1 MKIFQNKIFVGV
13 GCVVLAAVMAFIL
26 LPSVNRSKNG
36 TVKILKLK
44 ENISAGTQIDEAML
58 EEKEVGQYGLPE
70 SIVNDKDKVVGKF
83 AVCSISSDDLILSS
97 KLSDFAASKK
107 LDGVMNA
114 GKMLVTVSLD
124 SVAAAVGNHL
134 QSGDIVSVIG
144 YADNTVTAYEELKNL
159 EVFSVEND
167 DAQNLDDVENDEN
180 AEKIASNITLVV
192 NQAQAEKLVQ
202 AEYSGKVHAVFVKR
216 GAAE

>member
-58 EEKEVGQYGLPE
+58 EEKEVGKYGLPE

-83 AVCSISSDDLILSS
+83 AACSISSDDLILSS

-114 GKMLVTVSLD
+114 GKMLVTVSLN

-202 AEYSGKVHAVFVKR
+202 TEYSGKVHAVFVKR
-216 GAAE
+216 GAVE

>member
-58 EEKEVGQYGLPE
+58 EEKEVGKYGLPE

-83 AVCSISSDDLILSS
+83 AACSISSDDLILSS

-144 YADNTVTAYEELKNL
+144 YADNTVTAYEELQNL

-202 AEYSGKVHAVFVKR
+202 TEYSGKVHAVFVKR

>member
-58 EEKEVGQYGLPE
+58 EEKEVGKYGLPE

-83 AVCSISSDDLILSS
+83 AACSISSDDLILSS

-144 YADNTVTAYEELKNL
+144 YVDNTVTAYEELKNL

-202 AEYSGKVHAVFVKR
+202 TEYSGKVHAVFVKR

>member
-1 MKIFQNKIFVGV
+1 MKIFQNKIFIGIACIVT
-13 GCVVLAAVMAFIL
+13 AAVMAFIL
-26 LPSVNRSKNG
+26 LPSVNRNKNG

-44 ENISAGTQIDEAML
+44 ENISAGTQIEETML
-58 EEKEVGQYGLPE
+58 EEKEVGKLGLPE
-70 SIVNDKDKVVGKF
+70 SVVSDKNAVVGKF
-83 AVCSISSDDLILSS
+83 AACSISSDDLILTS
-97 KLSDFAASKK
+97 KLSDYAASKK
-107 LDGVMNA
+107 LDNVMNN

-134 QSGDIVSVIG
+134 QSGDIVSIIG

-167 DAQNLDDVENDEN
+167 DAQNLEDAQNDEN

-202 AEYSGKVHAVFVKR
+202 TEYSGKVHAVFVKR

>member
-26 LPSVNRSKNG
+26 LPSVSRSRNG

-44 ENISAGTQIDEAML
+44 ENISAGTQIDEKML
-58 EEKEVGQYGLPE
+58 EEKEVGKYGLPE

-83 AVCSISSDDLILSS
+83 AACSISSDDLILSS

-180 AEKIASNITLVV
+180 AEKIASNITLIV

>member
-1 MKIFQNKIFVGV
+1 MKIFQNKIFIGIACIVT
-13 GCVVLAAVMAFIL
+13 AAVMAFIL
-26 LPSVNRSKNG
+26 LPSVNRNKNE

-44 ENISAGTQIDEAML
+44 ENISAGTQIEETML
-58 EEKEVGQYGLPE
+58 EEKEVGKLGLPE
-70 SIVNDKDKVVGKF
+70 SVVSDKNAVVGKF
-83 AVCSISSDDLILSS
+83 AACSISSDDLILTS
-97 KLSDFAASKK
+97 KLSDYAASKK
-107 LDGVMNA
+107 LDNVMNN

-134 QSGDIVSVIG
+134 QSGDIVSIIG
-144 YADNTVTAYEELKNL
+144 YADNAVTAYDELKNL

-167 DAQNLDDVENDEN
+167 DAQNLEDAQNDEN

-202 AEYSGKVHAVFVKR
+202 TEYSGKVHAVFVKR

>member
-58 EEKEVGQYGLPE
+58 EEKEVGKYGLPE

-83 AVCSISSDDLILSS
+83 AACSISSDDLILSS

-180 AEKIASNITLVV
+180 AEKIASNITLIV

-202 AEYSGKVHAVFVKR
+202 AEYSGKVHTVFVKR

>member
-58 EEKEVGQYGLPE
+58 EEKEVGKYGLPE

>member
-1 MKIFQNKIFVGV
+1 MKIFQNKIFIGIACIVT
-13 GCVVLAAVMAFIL
+13 AAVMAFIL
-26 LPSVNRSKNG
+26 LPSVNRNKNG

-44 ENISAGTQIDEAML
+44 ENISAGTQIEEAML
-58 EEKEVGQYGLPE
+58 EEKEVGKLGLPE
-70 SIVNDKDKVVGKF
+70 SVVSDKNAIVGKF
-83 AVCSISSDDLILSS
+83 AACSISSDDLILTS
-97 KLSDFAASKK
+97 KLSDYAASKK
-107 LDGVMNA
+107 LDNVMNN

-134 QSGDIVSVIG
+134 QSGDIISIIG
-144 YADNTVTAYEELKNL
+144 YADNAVTAYEELKNL

-167 DAQNLDDVENDEN
+167 DAQNLEDAQNDEN

-202 AEYSGKVHAVFVKR
+202 TEYSGKVHAVFVKR

>member
-26 LPSVNRSKNG
+26 LPSVNRNKNG

-58 EEKEVGQYGLPE
+58 EEKEVGKYGLPE

-83 AVCSISSDDLILSS
+83 AACSISSDDLILSS

-144 YADNTVTAYEELKNL
+144 YADNTVTTYEELKNL

>member
-36 TVKILKLK
+36 TEKILKLK
-44 ENISAGTQIDEAML
+44 ENISAGTQIDEKML
-58 EEKEVGQYGLPE
+58 EEKEVGKYGLPE

-83 AVCSISSDDLILSS
+83 AACSISSDDLILSS

-180 AEKIASNITLVV
+180 AEKIASNITLIV

>member
-26 LPSVNRSKNG
+26 LPSVNRSKNS

-58 EEKEVGQYGLPE
+58 EEKEVGKYGLPE

-83 AVCSISSDDLILSS
+83 AACSISSDDLILSS

-134 QSGDIVSVIG
+134 RSGDIVSVIG

-180 AEKIASNITLVV
+180 AEKIASNITLIV

>member
-1 MKIFQNKIFVGV
+1 LKIFQNKIFVGV
-13 GCVVLAAVMAFIL
+13 CCVVLAAVMAFIL

-58 EEKEVGQYGLPE
+58 EEKEVGKYGLPE

-83 AVCSISSDDLILSS
+83 AACSISSDDLILSS

>member
-58 EEKEVGQYGLPE
+58 EEKEVGKYGLPE

-83 AVCSISSDDLILSS
+83 AACSISSDDLILSS

-180 AEKIASNITLVV
+180 AEKIASNITLIV

-216 GAAE
+216 GASE

>member
-58 EEKEVGQYGLPE
+58 EEKEVGKYGLPE

-83 AVCSISSDDLILSS
+83 AACSISSDDLILSS

-134 QSGDIVSVIG
+134 QSGEIVSFIG

>member
-58 EEKEVGQYGLPE
+58 EEKEVGKYGLPE

-83 AVCSISSDDLILSS
+83 AACSISSDDLILSS

>member
-58 EEKEVGQYGLPE
+58 EEKEVGKYGLPE

-83 AVCSISSDDLILSS
+83 AACSISSDDLILSS

-134 QSGDIVSVIG
+134 QSGDIVSFIG

>member
-1 MKIFQNKIFVGV
+1 MKIFQNKIFIGIACIVT
-13 GCVVLAAVMAFIL
+13 AAVMAFIL
-26 LPSVNRSKNG
+26 LPSVNRNKNG

-44 ENISAGTQIDEAML
+44 ENISAGTQIEETML
-58 EEKEVGQYGLPE
+58 EEKEVGKLGLPE
-70 SIVNDKDKVVGKF
+70 SVVSDKNAIVGKF
-83 AVCSISSDDLILSS
+83 AACSISSDDLILTS
-97 KLSDFAASKK
+97 KLSDYAASKK
-107 LDGVMNA
+107 LDNVMNN

-134 QSGDIVSVIG
+134 QSGDIVSIIG
-144 YADNTVTAYEELKNL
+144 YADNAVTAYDELKNL

-167 DAQNLDDVENDEN
+167 DAQNLEDAQNDEN

-202 AEYSGKVHAVFVKR
+202 TEYSGKVHSVFVKR

>member
-1 MKIFQNKIFVGV
+1 M
-13 GCVVLAAVMAFIL
+13 
-26 LPSVNRSKNG
+26 
-36 TVKILKLK
+36 
-44 ENISAGTQIDEAML
+44 
-58 EEKEVGQYGLPE
+58 
-70 SIVNDKDKVVGKF
+70 
-83 AVCSISSDDLILSS
+83 
-97 KLSDFAASKK
+97 
-107 LDGVMNA
+107 
-114 GKMLVTVSLD
+114 
-124 SVAAAVGNHL
+124 GNHL

-180 AEKIASNITLVV
+180 AEKIASNITLIV

>member
-1 MKIFQNKIFVGV
+1 MKVFQNKIFVGV

-44 ENISAGTQIDEAML
+44 ENISAGTQIDEKML
-58 EEKEVGQYGLPE
+58 VEKEVGKYGLPE

-83 AVCSISSDDLILSS
+83 AACSISSDDLILSS

-134 QSGDIVSVIG
+134 ESGDIVSIIG

-202 AEYSGKVHAVFVKR
+202 TEYSGKVHAVFVKR

>member
-13 GCVVLAAVMAFIL
+13 CCVVLAAVMAFIL

-58 EEKEVGQYGLPE
+58 EEKEVGKYGLPE

-83 AVCSISSDDLILSS
+83 AACSISSDDLILSS

>member
-26 LPSVNRSKNG
+26 LPSVNRNKNG

-58 EEKEVGQYGLPE
+58 EEKEVGKYGLPE

-83 AVCSISSDDLILSS
+83 AACSISSDDLILSS

-114 GKMLVTVSLD
+114 GKMLVTISLD

-144 YADNTVTAYEELKNL
+144 YADNTVIAYEELKNL

-180 AEKIASNITLVV
+180 AEKIASNITLIV
-192 NQAQAEKLVQ
+192 NQTQAEKLVQ

-216 GAAE
+216 GASE

>member
-1 MKIFQNKIFVGV
+1 MFQNKIFVGV

-58 EEKEVGQYGLPE
+58 EEKEVGKYGLPE

-83 AVCSISSDDLILSS
+83 AACSISSDDLILSS

-202 AEYSGKVHAVFVKR
+202 TEYSGKVHAVFVKR

>member
-44 ENISAGTQIDEAML
+44 ENISAGTQIDETML
-58 EEKEVGQYGLPE
+58 EEKEVGKYGLPE

-83 AVCSISSDDLILSS
+83 AACSISSDDLILSS

-180 AEKIASNITLVV
+180 AEKIASNITLIV

>member
-26 LPSVNRSKNG
+26 LPWVNRSKNG

-44 ENISAGTQIDEAML
+44 ENISAGTQIDEKML
-58 EEKEVGQYGLPE
+58 EEKEVGKYGLPE

-202 AEYSGKVHAVFVKR
+202 TEYSGKVHAVFVKR

>member
-1 MKIFQNKIFVGV
+1 MKIFQNKIFIGIACIVT
-13 GCVVLAAVMAFIL
+13 AAVMAFIL
-26 LPSVNRSKNG
+26 LPSVNRNKNG

-44 ENISAGTQIDEAML
+44 ENISAGTQIEEAML
-58 EEKEVGQYGLPE
+58 EEKEVGKLGLPE
-70 SIVNDKDKVVGKF
+70 SVVSEKNAVVGKF
-83 AVCSISSDDLILSS
+83 AACSISSDDLILTS
-97 KLSDFAASKK
+97 KLSDYAASKK
-107 LDGVMNA
+107 LDNVMNN

-134 QSGDIVSVIG
+134 QSGDIVSIIG
-144 YADNTVTAYEELKNL
+144 YADNAVTVYDELKNL

-167 DAQNLDDVENDEN
+167 DAQNLEYAQNDEN

-202 AEYSGKVHAVFVKR
+202 TEYSGKVHAVFVKR

>member
-13 GCVVLAAVMAFIL
+13 GCVVFAAVMAFIL

-36 TVKILKLK
+36 TVKIFKLK

-58 EEKEVGQYGLPE
+58 EEKEVGKYGLPE

-180 AEKIASNITLVV
+180 AEKIASNITLIV

>member
-58 EEKEVGQYGLPE
+58 EEKEVGKYGLPE

-83 AVCSISSDDLILSS
+83 AACSISSDDLILSS

-180 AEKIASNITLVV
+180 AEKIASNITLIV

>member
-1 MKIFQNKIFVGV
+1 
-13 GCVVLAAVMAFIL
+13 
-26 LPSVNRSKNG
+26 
-36 TVKILKLK
+36 
-44 ENISAGTQIDEAML
+44 
-58 EEKEVGQYGLPE
+58 
-70 SIVNDKDKVVGKF
+70 
-83 AVCSISSDDLILSS
+83 
-97 KLSDFAASKK
+97 
-107 LDGVMNA
+107 MNA

-180 AEKIASNITLVV
+180 AEKIASNITLIV

>member
-1 MKIFQNKIFVGV
+1 MKIFQNKIFIGIACIVT
-13 GCVVLAAVMAFIL
+13 AAVMAFIL
-26 LPSVNRSKNG
+26 LPSVNRNKNG

-44 ENISAGTQIDEAML
+44 ENISAGTQIEETML
-58 EEKEVGQYGLPE
+58 EEKEVGKLGLPE
-70 SIVNDKDKVVGKF
+70 SVVSDKNAVVGKF
-83 AVCSISSDDLILSS
+83 AACFISSDDLILTS
-97 KLSDFAASKK
+97 KLSDYAASKK
-107 LDGVMNA
+107 LDNVMNN

-134 QSGDIVSVIG
+134 QSGDTVSIIG
-144 YADNTVTAYEELKNL
+144 YADNAVTAYDELKNL

-167 DAQNLDDVENDEN
+167 DAQNLEDAQNDEN

-202 AEYSGKVHAVFVKR
+202 TEYSGKVHAVFVKR

>member
-1 MKIFQNKIFVGV
+1 MKIFQNKIFIGIACIVT
-13 GCVVLAAVMAFIL
+13 AAVMAFIL
-26 LPSVNRSKNG
+26 LPSVNRNKNG

-44 ENISAGTQIDEAML
+44 ENVSAGTQIEETML
-58 EEKEVGQYGLPE
+58 EEKEVGKLGLPE
-70 SIVNDKDKVVGKF
+70 SVVSDKNAIVGKF
-83 AVCSISSDDLILSS
+83 AACSISSDDLILTS
-97 KLSDFAASKK
+97 KLSDYAASKK
-107 LDGVMNA
+107 LDNVMNN

-134 QSGDIVSVIG
+134 QSGDIVSIIG
-144 YADNTVTAYEELKNL
+144 YADNAVTAYDELKNL

-167 DAQNLDDVENDEN
+167 DAQNLEDAQNDEN

-202 AEYSGKVHAVFVKR
+202 TEYSGKVHAVFVKR

>member
-1 MKIFQNKIFVGV
+1 MKVFQNKIFVGV

-44 ENISAGTQIDEAML
+44 ENISAGTQIDEAIL
-58 EEKEVGQYGLPE
+58 VEKEVGKYGLPE
-70 SIVNDKDKVVGKF
+70 SIVNDKDKIVGKF
-83 AVCSISSDDLILSS
+83 AACSISSDDLILSS

-180 AEKIASNITLVV
+180 AEKIASNITLIV
-192 NQAQAEKLVQ
+192 NQTQAEKLVQ

-216 GAAE
+216 GVSE

>member
-58 EEKEVGQYGLPE
+58 EEKEVGKYGLPE

-107 LDGVMNA
+107 LDSVMNA

-134 QSGDIVSVIG
+134 RSGDIVSVIG

-180 AEKIASNITLVV
+180 AEKIASNITLIV

>member
-44 ENISAGTQIDEAML
+44 ENISAGTQIDETML
-58 EEKEVGQYGLPE
+58 EEKEVGKYGLPE

-83 AVCSISSDDLILSS
+83 AACSISSDDLILSS

-134 QSGDIVSVIG
+134 QSGDIVSIIG

-180 AEKIASNITLVV
+180 AEKIASNITLIV

>member
-36 TVKILKLK
+36 TVKIFKLK

-58 EEKEVGQYGLPE
+58 EEKEVGKYGLPE

-83 AVCSISSDDLILSS
+83 AACSISSDDLILSS

-202 AEYSGKVHAVFVKR
+202 TEYSGKVHAVFVKR

>member
-26 LPSVNRSKNG
+26 LPSVSRSRNG

-44 ENISAGTQIDEAML
+44 ENISAGTQIDEKML
-58 EEKEVGQYGLPE
+58 EEKEVGKYGLPE

-124 SVAAAVGNHL
+124 SVAATVGNHL
-134 QSGDIVSVIG
+134 QSGDIVSIIG

-180 AEKIASNITLVV
+180 AEKIASNITLIV

>member
-13 GCVVLAAVMAFIL
+13 CCVVLAAVMAFIL
-26 LPSVNRSKNG
+26 LPSINRSKNG

-58 EEKEVGQYGLPE
+58 EEKEVGKYGLPE

-83 AVCSISSDDLILSS
+83 AACSISSDDLILSS

>member
-58 EEKEVGQYGLPE
+58 EEKEVGKYGLPE

-83 AVCSISSDDLILSS
+83 AACSISSDDLILSS

-134 QSGDIVSVIG
+134 QSGDIVSIIG

-180 AEKIASNITLVV
+180 AEKIASNITLIV

-216 GAAE
+216 GASE